1 MIARVLLSFAAIA
14 LVAAKPGP
22 QAPAVPVQSSIAP
35 PEVANDPQNRL
46 TLELSNRGTVVILLR
61 PDVAPLHVERMR
73 QLAKNGFYDGLKFH
87 RVIPGFMAQS
97 GDPKGTGEGGSTLP
111 NVKAEFSSLPFM
123 RGTLGA
129 ARADGD
135 VDSANSQFF
144 IAYGPNAMLDKHY
157 TIYGRVISGMDAVDK
172 IAPGEP
178 PENPTKIVR
187 MSLGG

>member
-46 TLELSNRGTVVILLR
+46 TLELSNGGTVVILLR